1 MHAIGHIADDRC
13 LLYPCIDVAMFIT
26 RSRTQFSFEF
36 VFLVSRMRIS
46 TIGYQQVLQLLGTY

>member
-46 TIGYQQVLQLLGTY
+46 TIDC